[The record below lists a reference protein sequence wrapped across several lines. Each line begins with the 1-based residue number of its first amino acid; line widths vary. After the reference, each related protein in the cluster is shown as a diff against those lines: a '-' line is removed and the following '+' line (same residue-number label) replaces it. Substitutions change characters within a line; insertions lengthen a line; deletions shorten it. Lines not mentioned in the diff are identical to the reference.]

1 MGTVGGLSEERHGLK
16 ERECP
21 TPAKQIARHLQDEV
35 AAGFPKNRDV
45 LSVCFSVAF
54 SRLFLPCPGKEKH
67 RIKDKGLCLLSL
79 HKSTSES
86 TQETRHRGDGNSSGS
101 RKLKQDVTKRDVCPT
116 QDSLE
121 KLAKI
126 MSFPT

>member
-21 TPAKQIARHLQDEV
+21 SPAKQIARHLQDEV

-45 LSVCFSVAF
+45 LSMCFSVAF

-67 RIKDKGLCLLSL
+67 RIKDKGLC
-79 HKSTSES
+79 STFES
-86 TQETRHRGDGNSSGS
+86 TQETRHKKDGNSSGS